1 MAYGARLESVLG
13 ASPRGF
19 ESPILRQQLP
29 RFRALEGT
37 SERECSLDLHVIVH
51 SQTIAWS
58 QKMQRSDLFELS
70 RLKYTKTLFWLAVVS
85 VAAAL
90 VLALFWIFDPREL
103 GGVSV
108 WEKPLKFFISSA
120 IFGITYSWL
129 SSFIHKSSRWVR
141 LAGSVIAASLAIELI
156 LITAVAGFGETSHF
170 NVSSPLAITIWS
182 LMATF
187 ISLVLI
193 ATLVLSIL
201 IIREKSKSAEL
212 RLGLGMGSFNTAVG
226 MGLAFLMTS
235 PTANQLANFQ
245 GIAGAHSVGASD
257 GGPGLPFFGWS
268 TVAGDLRVGHFFGL
282 HSIQVALALLVF
294 AYLLPA
300 AFRLPTMLVGN
311 FTYLGFVGIV
321 TWQALR
327 AEPFSSPGSLTI
339 TSLVVLLV
347 GAVLVFGFLVVL
359 NLRFK
364 YRHLA

>member
-1 MAYGARLESVLG
+1 
-13 ASPRGF
+13 
-19 ESPILRQQLP
+19 
-29 RFRALEGT
+29 
-37 SERECSLDLHVIVH
+37 
-51 SQTIAWS
+51 
-58 QKMQRSDLFELS
+58 MQRRDLFELS
-70 RLKYTKTLFWLAVVS
+70 RLKHTKILFWLAVVS
-85 VAAAL
+85 AAAAL
-90 VLALFWIFDPREL
+90 VLVLFWIFDPREL

-129 SSFIHKSSRWVR
+129 SSFIAKGSRWVR
-141 LAGSVIAASLAIELI
+141 IAGSVIAVSLAIELM

-187 ISLVLI
+187 ISLVLV
-193 ATLVLSIL
+193 ATLVLSFL
-201 IIREKSKSAEL
+201 IIRDRSQVAGV
-212 RLGLGMGSFNTAVG
+212 RLGLGLGSLNTAVG

-245 GIAGAHSVGASD
+245 GIAGAHSVGTSD
-257 GGPGLPFFGWS
+257 GGPGLPFLGWS

-282 HSIQVALALLVF
+282 HAIQVAIALLVL
-294 AYLLPA
+294 AYLLPVA
-300 AFRLPTMLVGN
+300 LRLPILIVGN

-347 GAVLVFGFLVVL
+347 GAVLVFSFLAIN
-359 NLRFK
+359 NLKPKSRN
-364 YRHLA
+364 LA